1 MVKNPLS
8 NAGDTEEVDFIPGS
22 KGPLEEEMTTHS
34 STCLENS
41 MDRGGWWAIIH
52 VVANSWTQLND

>member
-1 MVKNPLS
+1 MVKNPPS
-8 NAGDTEEVDFIPGS
+8 NAGDTEEVDLIPGS
-22 KGPLEEEMTTHS
+22 KHPLEEEMTTHS

-41 MDRGGWWAIIH
+41 KDRGGCWTTVH

>member
-1 MVKNPLS
+1 MVKNPPS
-8 NAGDTEEVDFIPGS
+8 NAGDTEKADLIPGS
-22 KGPLEEEMTTHS
+22 NPLEEEMTTHS

-41 MDRGGWWAIIH
+41 MDRGGWWATIH